1 MPWWNPRVV
10 ADPGSRGSAR
20 VGEEPSV
27 DPFLL
32 RDHARLAELL
42 HTFEITGNRYIA
54 KSLAEALKSTITA
67 EGSTA
72 SEIAG
77 VAAAKASWT
86 AAEKALA
93 AYQATTLQITNPPP
107 LGP

>member
-1 MPWWNPRVV
+1 MMP
-10 ADPGSRGSAR
+10 
-20 VGEEPSV
+20 
-27 DPFLL
+27 
-32 RDHARLAELL
+32 RDARLAELL

-54 KSLAEALKSTITA
+54 KSLAEALKSTNTA

-72 SEIAG
+72 SEIAD

-93 AYQATTLQITNPPP
+93 AYQAATLRITNPP
-107 LGP
+107 LGR